1 MSLDCQRQSSL
12 NAPQLMAA
20 LLVAA
25 AVSGFGISAAVAQ
38 SDEKV
43 PRIMLENMARSQYA
57 VLCGSQ
63 EFTACMGFT
72 GTACKDLSEL
82 AIKQCLLPL
91 PEAISPAELDNAAIE
106 SCPKQVFEDAGFSEE
121 KAGLCFD
128 EAMESQ
134 K

>member
-1 MSLDCQRQSSL
+1 MSLDRIKT
-12 NAPQLMAA
+12 
-20 LLVAA
+20 LLVAIILGA
-25 AVSGFGISAAVAQ
+25 FSIGSVLAQ

-57 VLCGSQ
+57 VLCGSP
-63 EFTACMGFT
+63 EFTGCMGFT
-72 GTACKDLSEL
+72 GSACKDLSEA

-91 PEAISPAELDNAAIE
+91 PELISPAELDNAAIE

-121 KAGLCFD
+121 QAGLCFD

-134 K
+134 